1 MCVAVPARVLKIED
15 SWAQVDLGGT
25 IFKINVMLTPG
36 LRVGDYV
43 LAHAGF
49 SIERLD
55 PREARETL
63 KIWEEYHAQAQDE

>member
-1 MCVAVPARVLKIED
+1 
-15 SWAQVDLGGT
+15 
-25 IFKINVMLTPG
+25 MLTPG

-55 PREARETL
+55 PQEARETL